1 MIQKDTRQHIE
12 DNLDKAAEDS
22 MQDQRDMMENTE

>member
-12 DNLDKAAEDS
+12 DNLDKAVEDS